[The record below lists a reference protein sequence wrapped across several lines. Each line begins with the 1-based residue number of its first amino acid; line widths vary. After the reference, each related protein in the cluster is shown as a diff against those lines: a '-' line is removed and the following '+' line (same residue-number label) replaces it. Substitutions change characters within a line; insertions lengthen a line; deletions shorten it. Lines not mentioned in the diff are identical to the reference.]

1 MSGVSKLGANL
12 PILTRSVN
20 ALDEQQESKPI
31 PINLMPAKE
40 RTNYLQMKRQQEI
53 KSIQP
58 ATRSEIVDVLAM
70 VQAMCGT
77 VELNEFVING
87 YIKYL
92 EKFPRDLL
100 QMAADNIIQN
110 NTTYYNK
117 FPAVSEFTSYMQSM
131 LDGRKE
137 SIGITER
144 MLAVKGINKR
154 G

>member
-1 MSGVSKLGANL
+1 
-12 PILTRSVN
+12 
-20 ALDEQQESKPI
+20 
-31 PINLMPAKE
+31 MPAKV
-40 RTNYLQMKRQQEI
+40 RQDYLEMKKFEEI

-58 ATRSEIVDVLAM
+58 ATREEIVDVLAM

-92 EKFPRDLL
+92 DKFPRDLL

-117 FPAVSEFTSYMQSM
+117 FPAVSEFTGYMQSM